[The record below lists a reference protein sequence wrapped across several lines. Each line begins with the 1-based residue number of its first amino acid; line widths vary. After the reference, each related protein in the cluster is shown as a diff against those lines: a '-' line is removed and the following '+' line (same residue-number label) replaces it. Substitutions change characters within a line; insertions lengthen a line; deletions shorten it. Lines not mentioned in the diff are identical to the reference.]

1 MDSNTEP
8 QTSRVIIKPRRA
20 QPFFSRH
27 PWVFAGAIQRIETP
41 DEKLNPGDEV
51 TVHSSK
57 GEFIARGLINHNSN
71 IRVRLYSWIDE
82 PLAENFW
89 RDQVHRAVAM
99 RSRLFEGSQ
108 TNAYRLIASEADGLS
123 GLTVDRYGDWLLAQ
137 FTSLAVHQRRE
148 PIITALKELVKPR
161 GIWMRTDRGV
171 LDAEGLELEDGLV
184 SGDEP
189 DRPLFI
195 QQNELQFGVDVT
207 EGQKTGFYL
216 DQRGNREAVAQYV
229 RGRRVLDCFCYTG
242 GFGIAAA
249 KLGGSTDVTGLDSSE
264 PALEIAGANAELNG
278 VAEACK
284 FEKADVKT
292 RLVELKE
299 QGEQYDVVIMDPPKL
314 ARSRGGLQRALK
326 AYLKMNQSAVN
337 LLPPGGILATASCSG
352 LVSHEQF
359 EVVMAAVAR
368 ETGRPI
374 RILESR
380 SQPADHP
387 VSPNCPESRYLK
399 FLICEVG

>member
-1 MDSNTEP
+1 MDSDTQHQVPE
-8 QTSRVIIKPRRA
+8 VIIKPRRA

-27 PWVFAGAIQRIETP
+27 PWVFAGAIQRIDSHGRKP
-41 DEKLNPGDEV
+41 KPGDEV
-51 TVHSSK
+51 VVRSAK

-71 IRVRLYSWIDE
+71 IRVRLYSWQDE
-82 PLAENFW
+82 PLVDAFW
-89 RDQVHRAVAM
+89 QDRLREAVAM
-99 RSRLFEGSQ
+99 RTRLFDGS
-108 TNAYRLIASEADGLS
+108 TTTGYRLVASEADGLS

-137 FTSLAVHQRRE
+137 FTSFALYERRE
-148 PIITALKELVKPR
+148 AIVAALNEYAKPR

-171 LDAEGLELEDGLV
+171 LEAEGLELEDGLV
-184 SGDEP
+184 CGDEP

-195 QQNELQFGVDVT
+195 QQNDLQFGVDVT

-216 DQRGNREAVAQYV
+216 DQRGNREAVASHV

-264 PALEIAGANAELNG
+264 PALEIARANAELNG
-278 VAEACK
+278 VSTSCK

-292 RLVELKE
+292 RLKELKG
-299 QGEQYDVVIMDPPKL
+299 QGEQYDVIIMDPPKL
-314 ARSRGGLQRALK
+314 ARSRGGLERALK

-352 LVSHEQF
+352 LVSQEQF
-359 EVVMAAVAR
+359 ELVIAGLAR
-368 ETGRPI
+368 ETRRPI

-399 FLICEVG
+399 LLICEVG

>member
-1 MDSNTEP
+1 MDLSP
-8 QTSRVIIKPRRA
+8 QSVPRVIIKPRRS

-27 PWVFAGAIQRIETP
+27 PWVFAGAIQRIESDGTKP
-41 DEKLNPGDEV
+41 KPGDEV

-71 IRVRLYSWIDE
+71 IRVRLYSWNDKA
-82 PLAENFW
+82 LTDDFW
-89 RDQVHRAVAM
+89 HNHVRDAVAM
-99 RSRLFEGSQ
+99 RTRLFEGSR
-108 TNAYRLIASEADGLS
+108 TTGYRLIASEADGVS
-123 GLTVDRYGDWLLAQ
+123 GLTVDRYGDWLLVQ
-137 FTSLAVHQRRE
+137 FTSLAVYQRRE
-148 PIITALKELVKPR
+148 PIIAALNEFAKPR

-184 SGDEP
+184 CGDEP
-189 DRPLFI
+189 ERPLFI
-195 QQNELQFGVDVT
+195 QQDDLRFSVDVT

-216 DQRGNREAVAQYV
+216 DQRGNREAVASYV

-249 KLGGSTDVTGLDSSE
+249 KLGGSTDVTCLDSSQ
-264 PALEIAGANAELNG
+264 PALEIARANAELND
-278 VAEACK
+278 VTTSCT

-292 RLVELKE
+292 RLAELKE
-299 QGEQYDVVIMDPPKL
+299 QGEQYDVIIMDPPKL
-314 ARSRGGLQRALK
+314 ARSRGGLERALK

-352 LVSHEQF
+352 LVSLEQF
-359 EVVMAAVAR
+359 ELVIAAVAR

-399 FLICEVG
+399 LLICEVG